1 MSASDPNSFIALT
14 DTPKE
19 VEKKI
24 NKYAFS
30 GGQPTIEEHRKLG
43 GNPNIDVSFQYLKMF
58 FESDDKKLAQIEKD
72 YRSGKMLT
80 GELKKYTIEKINDFL
95 KEFQKKRELAK
106 KDVEKFIY
114 KEKWVTIM
122 K

>member
-1 MSASDPNSFIALT
+1 
-14 DTPKE
+14 
-19 VEKKI
+19 
-24 NKYAFS
+24 
-30 GGQPTIEEHRKLG
+30 
-43 GNPNIDVSFQYLKMF
+43 
-58 FESDDKKLAQIEKD
+58 
-72 YRSGKMLT
+72 MLT